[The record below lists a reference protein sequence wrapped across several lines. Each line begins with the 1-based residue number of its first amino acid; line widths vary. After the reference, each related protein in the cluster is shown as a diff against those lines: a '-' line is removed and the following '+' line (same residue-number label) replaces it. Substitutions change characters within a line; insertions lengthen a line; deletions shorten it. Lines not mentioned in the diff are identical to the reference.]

1 MNIVARRLAL
11 AGVLC
16 AGLGTAHAQVVIS
29 QVWGSAGS
37 PGAVYDRD
45 YVELFNRG
53 SSAVSLNGLSVQ
65 YQGASANG
73 RYTVLGALPNISL
86 QPGQRFLVG
95 LASGAGASALPAPD
109 LSNTTDIATAGKLV
123 LATGTTGLICAHGP
137 GSVKCDV
144 SEPARIVDMVGY
156 GSNANDYEGSA
167 PAPTPTAT
175 SAIQRLNNGA
185 TDTNQNGA
193 DFALGTPSPRNSGA
207 MWTPTD
213 GTPVIAITNAS
224 VGEGNGGTTPLFFSI
239 SLSAPAGV
247 GGVSFDWATADATAS
262 AGSDYVAASGSA
274 TIPEGATSVIVSVD
288 VSGDWDLE
296 GDETFAVNLSNLTGA
311 LPYDV
316 QGVGTITNDDVAIT
330 AIHDIQGNGAASPL
344 AGQAVNTRGIVT
356 GRKSNGFFVQAAD
369 ADCDADPATSEGIFV
384 FTGSAPSVAA
394 AVGNFVQVSGTV
406 AEFVPAAD
414 PLQAPMTELTSPS
427 VLAISTGNPLPSAM
441 MLDATFP
448 APTGAVDQLE
458 RYEGMRVTASS
469 FTVVAPTRGSV
480 NQANATG
487 GSNGIF
493 NVVVTGNERPFRE
506 AGIQMPD
513 PDPVGSIA
521 AAIPRWDFN
530 PELLTVDSD
539 AIGAPQLNLAT
550 GATITGL
557 TGPLDFGFRRYT
569 ILAEAGAVASGG
581 QLPEGVRAPTEDEF
595 TVASY
600 NLQRFFDT
608 SDDPATSDAIPTAAA
623 FDKRLAKASLAIR
636 DYLHAPDVVG
646 VQEVENLATLQAIAA
661 RVSADAVAAYQADPQ
676 YSAILLE
683 GNDIGGIDV
692 GLLVK
697 TAGEYAPRV
706 EVLSVEQLGKD
717 TTWTDPSDG
726 AEHLLN
732 DRPPLLAKLVVH
744 YADGREVP
752 LTVVVVHQ
760 RSLDGVNSEDA
771 DGATTEGDRVRQKR
785 QRQAEFLAGEIQA
798 RQAADADEHIV
809 VLGDFNAFEFND
821 GYADALNVVAGTP
834 SADDATAVT
843 GDGAD
848 LVNPDLANLRS
859 FGGANDYSYVFEG
872 NAQSLDHML
881 ANEALLGDVGAVEL
895 AHAHFNADFPEI
907 LRGDAT
913 TPSRLSDHDPMVA
926 YFAVDRAD
934 LSMDAT
940 GPAAAVLPGS
950 ALAFQAVVANAGPSA
965 AQFPGVGF
973 AFDAELADLAVTA
986 PAGWTCDEPTIAY
999 GTSVLSCSA
1008 SALASGGDATF
1019 AFSATAPKAKSGQ
1032 AITLVASVDSTTFDP
1047 ESANDSD
1054 STAANVTEVADLAIA
1069 LMSRTR
1075 GASTTTYEFV
1085 ADNDGPVGATGVA
1098 VDITSDLKAGIG
1110 SIVAPEG
1117 WVCTPKTGMLGAI
1130 CTAATFASGTDAT
1143 FTMTV
1148 PSKLDKTQYRV
1159 VGTVQ
1164 SDTVDMVTANNRCA
1178 HRLAMPGL

>member
-16 AGLGTAHAQVVIS
+16 AGFGTAHAQVVIS

-37 PGAVYDRD
+37 PGAAYDRD

-53 SSAVSLNGLSVQ
+53 TSAVPLNGLTVQ
-65 YQGASANG
+65 YQGANANG
-73 RYTVLGALPNISL
+73 RYTVLGTLPNIAL
-86 QPGQRFLVG
+86 QPGQHFLIG
-95 LASGAGASALPAPD
+95 LASGTGASTLPAAD
-109 LSNTTDIATAGKLV
+109 LSATTDIATSGKVV
-123 LATGTTGLICAHGP
+123 LATGSTGVTCSHGP
-137 GSVKCDV
+137 GSVKCDI
-144 SEPARIVDMVGY
+144 SEPARVVDMVGY
-156 GSNANDYEGSA
+156 GTANDYEGSA
-167 PAPTPTAT
+167 PAAAPTAT
-175 SAIQRLNNGA
+175 SAVRRLNNGA
-185 TDTNQNGA
+185 TDTNQNSA
-193 DFALGTPSPRNSGA
+193 DFALATPAPSNSGA
-207 MWTPTD
+207 PWTPVD
-213 GTPVIAITNAS
+213 GTPIVMIGNPS
-224 VGEGNGGTTPLFFSI
+224 VAEGNTGTTPLFFTI

-247 GGVSFDWATADATAS
+247 GGVSVDYATADASAN
-262 AGSDYVAASGSA
+262 AGSDYVAASGNV
-274 TIPEGATSVIVSVD
+274 TIPEGSTSVTISVD
-288 VSGDWDLE
+288 VNGDWDFE
-296 GDETFAVNLSNLTGA
+296 GDETFAVDLTNLTGA

-316 QGVGTITNDDVAIT
+316 QGVGTIANDDVALT
-330 AIHDIQGNGAASPL
+330 AIHDIQGNGASSPL
-344 AGQAVNTRGIVT
+344 AGLGVSTRGIVT

-384 FTGSAPSVAA
+384 FTGGAPSGAA

-414 PLQAPMTELTSPS
+414 PLQAPMTELTGPS
-427 VLAISTGNPLPSAM
+427 VVALSTGNPLPSAM
-441 MLDATFP
+441 VLDATFP

-469 FTVVAPTRGSV
+469 FTVVAPTRGNV
-480 NQANATG
+480 NQTNATG

-493 NVVVTGNERPFRE
+493 NVVITGNERPFRE

-569 ILAEAGAVASGG
+569 ILAEGGAVAEGG
-581 QLPEGVRAPTEDEF
+581 QLPAGVRAPTQDEF

-636 DYLHAPDVVG
+636 DYLHAPDIIG
-646 VQEVENLATLQAIAA
+646 VQEVENLATLEAIAA
-661 RVSADAVAAYQADPQ
+661 RVSADAITASQPDPQ
-676 YSAILLE
+676 YSAMLLE

-697 TAGEYAPRV
+697 TAGDYAPRV

-717 TTWTDPSDG
+717 ATWTDPSDATG
-726 AEHLLN
+726 HLLN

-760 RSLDGVNSEDA
+760 RSLDGIDSEDA

-798 RQAADADEHIV
+798 RQAADAAERIV

-821 GYADALNVVAGTP
+821 GYADALNVVKGTP
-834 SADDATAVT
+834 SVDDATAVT

-848 LVNPDLANLRS
+848 LVNPDLTDLGSLA
-859 FGGANDYSYVFEG
+859 GAQAYSYVFEG

-881 ANEALLGDVGAVEL
+881 ANDALLSDLSNVEL

-913 TPSRLSDHDPMVA
+913 TPARLSDHDPSVA
-926 YFAVDRAD
+926 YFAMDRAD
-934 LSMDAT
+934 LSVDAT

-950 ALAFQAVVANAGPSA
+950 VLAFQAVVANAGPSA

-986 PAGWTCDEPTIAY
+986 PAGWTCDAPTVEY

-1019 AFSATAPKAKSGQ
+1019 AFAANAPMAKSGQ

-1047 ESANDSD
+1047 ESGNDSD
-1054 STAANVTEVADLAIA
+1054 STAANVTEVADMAIA

-1075 GASTTTYEFV
+1075 GTTTTTYEIV
-1085 ADNDGPVGATGVA
+1085 ADNDGPVSAAGIT
-1098 VDITSDLKAGIG
+1098 VDITTDLQAGVG
-1110 SIVAPEG
+1110 SIAAPEG
-1117 WVCTPKTGMLGAI
+1117 WSCTPKAGKLGAT
-1130 CTAATFASGTDAT
+1130 CTAATFASGSVAA
-1143 FTMTV
+1143 FTVTL
-1148 PSKLDKTQYRV
+1148 PNKLDKVQHHV
-1159 VGTVQ
+1159 VATVAA
-1164 SDTVDMVTANNRCA
+1164 DTVDMVAGNNRCA
-1178 HRLAMPGL
+1178 HRLAMPTF

>member
-16 AGLGTAHAQVVIS
+16 AGFGTANAQVVIS

-73 RYTVLGALPNISL
+73 RYTVLGTLPNISL

-95 LASGAGASALPAPD
+95 LASGTGTTVVPTPD
-109 LSNTTDIATAGKLV
+109 LSNTTDIATAGKVV
-123 LATGTTGLICAHGP
+123 LATGTTGLTCNHGP
-137 GSVKCDV
+137 GSVKCDI
-144 SEPARIVDMVGY
+144 SEPGRVVDQVGY
-156 GSNANDYEGSA
+156 GSNANDYEGSG
-167 PAPTPTAT
+167 PAPSPNAT
-175 SAIQRLNNGA
+175 NAILRLNNGA
-185 TDTNQNGA
+185 TDTNQNSA

-207 MWTPTD
+207 IWTPTD
-213 GTPVIAITNAS
+213 GTPVIAVSNAS
-224 VGEGNGGTTPLFFSI
+224 VAEGNNGTTPLFFSI
-239 SLSAPAGV
+239 SLNAPAGA
-247 GGVSFDWATADATAS
+247 GGVSFDYATADATAS
-262 AGSDYVAASGSA
+262 AGSDYVATSGSA
-274 TIPEGATSVIVSVD
+274 TIPQGATSVVISVD
-288 VSGDWDLE
+288 VNGDWDLE
-296 GDETFAVNLSNLTGA
+296 GDETFAVNLTNLTGA

-316 QGVGTITNDDVAIT
+316 QGAGTIGNDDVAIT
-330 AIHDIQGNGAASPL
+330 AIHDIQGNGASSPL
-344 AGQAVNTRGIVT
+344 AGQSLSTRGIVT
-356 GRKSNGFFVQAAD
+356 GRKNNGFFIQTAD
-369 ADCDADPATSEGIFV
+369 ADADPATSEGILV
-384 FTGSAPSVAA
+384 FTGSAPPAAA

-414 PLQAPMTELTSPS
+414 PLQASLTELTDPS
-427 VLAISTGNPLPSAM
+427 VAVISTGNALPAAAT
-441 MLDATFP
+441 LDATFP

-480 NQANATG
+480 NQTNATG

-506 AGIQMPD
+506 TGIQMPD

-539 AIGAPQLNLAT
+539 AIGAPQLNLST

-569 ILAEAGAVASGG
+569 ILAEAGAVAEGG
-581 QLPEGVRAPTEDEF
+581 VLPEGVRAPTQDEF
-595 TVASY
+595 TIASY

-608 SDDPATSDAIPTAAA
+608 SDDPATSDSIPTAAA

-636 DYLHAPDVVG
+636 DYLHAPDIIG
-646 VQEVENLATLQAIAA
+646 VQEVENLATLEAIAA
-661 RVSADAVAAYQADPQ
+661 RVSADATAASQPDPQ
-676 YSAILLE
+676 YSAVLLE

-760 RSLDGVNSEDA
+760 RSLDGINSEDA

-785 QRQAEFLAGEIQA
+785 QHQAEFLAAEIQA
-798 RQAADADEHIV
+798 RQAAEAAEHIV
-809 VLGDFNAFEFND
+809 LLGDFNAFEFND
-821 GYADALNVVAGTP
+821 GYADALNVVTGTP

-848 LVNPDLANLRS
+848 LVNPDLADL
-859 FGGANDYSYVFEG
+859 GAFAGTNGYSYVFEG

-881 ANEALLGDVGAVEL
+881 ANEALLGDVGNVEL

-913 TPSRLSDHDPMVA
+913 TPARLSDHDPMVA

-934 LSMDAT
+934 LSVVAT
-940 GPAAAVLPGS
+940 GPAAAALPGS
-950 ALAFQAVVANAGPSA
+950 ALAFQVVAANAGPSA
-965 AQFPGVGF
+965 AEFPGVGF
-973 AFDAELADLAVTA
+973 AFDAELADLAVTP
-986 PAGWTCDEPTIAY
+986 PAGWTCDTPTVEY

-1008 SALASGGDATF
+1008 SALASGDDAIF
-1019 AFSATAPKAKSGQ
+1019 AFAATAPMAKSGQ

-1047 ESANDSD
+1047 ESDNDSD
-1054 STAANVTEVADLAIA
+1054 STAADITEVADIAVA
-1069 LMSRTR
+1069 LMSRAR
-1075 GASTTTYEFV
+1075 GARTTVYEIV
-1085 ADNDGPVGATGVA
+1085 ADNDGPVSAAGVA
-1098 VDITSDLKAGIG
+1098 VEITTDLPAGVGAIA
-1110 SIVAPEG
+1110 APEG
-1117 WVCTPKTGMLGAI
+1117 WACTAKVGKLGAT
-1130 CTAATFASGTDAT
+1130 CTAATLASGTDAT
-1143 FTMTV
+1143 FTVTV
-1148 PSKLDKTQYRV
+1148 ANKYDKVQYHL

-1164 SDTVDMVTANNRCA
+1164 ADTVDMVAGNNRCA

>member
-16 AGLGTAHAQVVIS
+16 AGLGTAHAQVVVS

-53 SSAVSLNGLSVQ
+53 SSPVSLNGLSLQ

-86 QPGQRFLVG
+86 QPGQRFLLG
-95 LASGAGASALPAPD
+95 LASGTGATALPTPD
-109 LSNTTDIATAGKLV
+109 LSTTTDIATAGKIV

-137 GSVKCDV
+137 SSIKCDV
-144 SEPARIVDMVGY
+144 SEPARILDMVGF

-175 SAIQRLNNGA
+175 SAILRLNNGA

-193 DFALGTPSPRNSGA
+193 DFALATPSPRNSGA
-207 MWTPTD
+207 VWTPTD

-224 VGEGNGGTTPLFFSI
+224 VAEGNSGTTPLFFSVT
-239 SLSAPAGV
+239 LSAPAGM
-247 GGVSFDWATADATAS
+247 GGVSFDYATADSTAS
-262 AGSDYVAASGSA
+262 AGGDYVAASGSA
-274 TIPEGATSVIVSVD
+274 TIPAGATSVILSVD
-288 VSGDWDLE
+288 VNGDWDFE
-296 GDETFAVNLSNLTGA
+296 GDETFAVNLTNLGGA

-316 QGVGTITNDDVAIT
+316 QGVGTISNDDVALT
-330 AIHDIQGNGAASPL
+330 AIHDIQGNGASSPL
-344 AGQAVNTRGIVT
+344 AGLGVSTRGIVT

-384 FTGSAPSVAA
+384 FTGGAPSGAA

-414 PLQAPMTELTSPS
+414 PLQPPMTELTAPS
-427 VLAISTGNPLPSAM
+427 VVALSTGNPLPSAM
-441 MLDATFP
+441 VLDATFP

-458 RYEGMRVTASS
+458 RHEGMRVTASS

-480 NQANATG
+480 NQTNATG

-521 AAIPRWDFN
+521 TAIPRWDFN

-539 AIGAPQLNLAT
+539 AIGAPQLNLST
-550 GATITGL
+550 GATVTGL

-569 ILAEAGAVASGG
+569 ILAESGAVASGG
-581 QLPEGVRAPTEDEF
+581 QLPEGVRAPKEDEF

-608 SDDPATSDAIPTAAA
+608 SDDAATSDAVPTALA
-623 FDKRLAKASLAIR
+623 FDKRLAKASVAIR
-636 DYLHAPDVVG
+636 DYLHAPDILG
-646 VQEVENLATLQAIAA
+646 VQEVENLATLEAIAA
-661 RVSADAVAAYQADPQ
+661 RVSADAIAASQPDPQ
-676 YSAILLE
+676 YSATLLE

-697 TAGEYAPRV
+697 TAGDYAPRV

-726 AEHLLN
+726 VEHLLN

-752 LTVVVVHQ
+752 LTVVIVHQ

-771 DGATTEGDRVRQKR
+771 DGLTTEGDRVRQKR
-785 QRQAEFLAGEIQA
+785 QHQAEFLAGEIQA
-798 RQAADADEHIV
+798 RQAADAGEHIV
-809 VLGDFNAFEFND
+809 VLGDFNAFGFND
-821 GYADALNVVAGTP
+821 GYADALNVVTGTP

-848 LVNPDLANLRS
+848 LVNPNLAALGS
-859 FGGANDYSYVFEG
+859 AGVQAYSYVFDG

-881 ANEALLGDVGAVEL
+881 ANQALLGDVGNVEL

-907 LRGDAT
+907 MRGDAT
-913 TPSRLSDHDPMVA
+913 TPARLSDHDPTVA

-934 LSMDAT
+934 LSVDAT

-950 ALAFQAVVANAGPSA
+950 ALDFQAVVANAGPSSA
-965 AQFPGVGF
+965 EFPGVGF

-986 PAGWTCDEPTIAY
+986 PAGWTCDAPTVGY

-1008 SALASGGDATF
+1008 STLANGGDATF
-1019 AFSATAPKAKSGQ
+1019 AFSANAPMAKSGQ
-1032 AITLVASVDSTTFDP
+1032 AITLVASVDSATFDP
-1047 ESANDSD
+1047 ESDNDSD
-1054 STAANVTEVADLAIA
+1054 STAANVTAVADVAIA

-1075 GASTTTYEFV
+1075 GATTTAYEIV
-1085 ADNDGPVGATGVA
+1085 ADNDGPVGAAGVT
-1098 VDITSDLKAGIG
+1098 VSITTDLPAGMG

-1117 WVCTPKTGMLGAI
+1117 WACTAKVGKLGAT
-1130 CTAATFASGTDAT
+1130 CTTAVLASGTDAT
-1143 FTMTV
+1143 FTVTV
-1148 PSKLDKTQYRV
+1148 PRKLDKVSYHL
-1159 VGTVQ
+1159 VGTVH
-1164 SDTVDMVTANNRCA
+1164 SDTVDMLTGNNRCA